1 MSSWTATTPPPS
13 IGRSRMLTTR
23 PSPSKISSVEGCRFA
38 IRATTAGDVPGKQ
51 SVLGPVLQ
59 DLLERRT
66 GLDGR
71 WQPVNFPVLVV
82 DRENLR
88 RGVKHDDALRHAVDR
103 CGELPLGGAG
113 FVAQLVASSHR
124 AIAL

>member
-59 DLLERRT
+59 DLLVRTT

-82 DRENLR
+82 DRENLSR
-88 RGVKHDDALRHAVDR
+88 CVKHDRALRQTVSCRAQF
-103 CGELPLGGAG
+103 PLCR
-113 FVAQLVASSHR
+113 V
-124 AIAL
+124 